1 MWDSLPAEIRLQIAS
16 YVDVVD
22 LFTLMRVSRSWRR
35 FVENNAAQLPKRRIN
50 ALHVEQFASQRFP
63 FRLKTVEI
71 REEKKTRLVNYCLRT
86 PNYIAVFLQFHR
98 VQRTAYLRLM
108 EEIGLEEEFGVG
120 CREIETLSVQL
131 DKGSHTNPIVFV
143 DYLARLADRLPALK
157 SFSVEDASDNWR
169 DDAHRM
175 LTKLKKPRFIEAR
188 SKGSRSQLAIGD
200 ETLVHFG
207 RSEVPL
213 DCIVLSTNKSAFSL
227 DAVRY
232 FLENVNFMKHGLLEL
247 YFVKCTTNEFFNLLT
262 DLKISFDG
270 EPTRG
275 IYNSFPIHLRGQTVC
290 LNIKYFKDSRSGHEP
305 YLA

>member
-131 DKGSHTNPIVFV
+131 DKGSHTNPTG
-143 DYLARLADRLPALK
+143 
-157 SFSVEDASDNWR
+157 DASDNWR

-188 SKGSRSQLAIGD
+188 SKGS
-200 ETLVHFG
+200 
-207 RSEVPL
+207 PWMP
-213 DCIVLSTNKSAFSL
+213 SA
-227 DAVRY
+227 Y

-275 IYNSFPIHLRGQTVC
+275 IYNSFPHPPPRPNRVPKHQVLQG
-290 LNIKYFKDSRSGHEP
+290 
-305 YLA
+305 